1 MIMNLIKIRAKS
13 KKRDEVNLSN
23 YFFCITSDTYNDNEN
38 AVFFTTTPE
47 ALRTDAQIFND
58 GQATSGLPLAY
69 QMLPDHH

>member
-1 MIMNLIKIRAKS
+1 MISFGIIL
-13 KKRDEVNLSN
+13 
-23 YFFCITSDTYNDNEN
+23 DTYNDNEN

-58 GQATSGLPLAY
+58 GQATSGMPMAN